1 MTPKRLAHWLPL
13 LVLAACGR
21 DASRGAELVP
31 LRARQLSLSPAAL
44 EFTDVRGL
52 ALDSRG
58 NLLVGDLGGQVME
71 LAPDGALRRR
81 IGRKGS
87 GPGEFDAVD
96 AVHVLPGD
104 SLFVF
109 DASLERVTVFAPG
122 ADRPTRTV
130 TLGTSS
136 YVFPYWVAPAGT
148 AGALFAAG
156 RTAFGDTGGPGSASQ
171 QHESVRLL
179 RPDGSLLRDSLLS
192 VEQIEMLE
200 FHGEM
205 EGAGVNPF
213 GRRRIFA
220 VGPGG
225 RLYSAW
231 NGALDV
237 QLNGP
242 DGRALSVLHPRVRV
256 SARPVTSRERDS
268 VVAAIGGGSLPPA
281 AVRRA
286 FAAAQ
291 TRSWP
296 LFQEMF
302 VDDSARVWLGLL
314 GDRGGPI
321 HWCAFSAD
329 GTPSA
334 TLDLP
339 ANESLRMVRGA
350 RAYAVRRDHDDVPQ
364 VVVYALTAG
373 GTGR

>member
-1 MTPKRLAHWLPL
+1 MTPNRLPQWLPL
-13 LVLAACGR
+13 LVLAACAP

-44 EFTDVRGL
+44 EFTEIRGL

-109 DASLERVTVFAPG
+109 DGSLERVTVFAPG
-122 ADRPTRTV
+122 SDRPVRTV
-130 TLGTSS
+130 PLGTSG

-148 AGALFAAG
+148 DGALFSAG
-156 RTAFGDTGGPGSASQ
+156 RRAFGDTGGAGSAPQ

-179 RPDGSLLRDSLLS
+179 RPDGSLLRDSLLA
-192 VEQIEMLE
+192 VEQMETLV

-205 EGAGVNPF
+205 EGAGFNPF
-213 GRRRIFA
+213 GRRRLFA

-231 NGALDV
+231 NGTLDV
-237 QLNGP
+237 QLNEA
-242 DGRALSVLHPRVRV
+242 DGRVLGVLHPRVRV
-256 SARPVTSRERDS
+256 SARPVSARERDS
-268 VVAAIGGGSLPPA
+268 VAAALEGSAFPA
-281 AVRRA
+281 AAVQRA

-321 HWCAFSAD
+321 HWRAFSAD
-329 GTPSA
+329 GAPRA
-334 TLDLP
+334 ALDLP
-339 ANESLRMVRGA
+339 ANESLRMVRAG
-350 RAYAVRRDHDDVPQ
+350 RAYAVRRDRDDVPR

-373 GTGR
+373 GSGR